1 MMRFHI
7 HAIIASLAVLL
18 VSCAQAPKDI
28 QTKSFFQKDSTEYS
42 RMSMKIDLPV
52 SSGSVASNIKAKLM
66 KVTDDILS
74 RVTSYENE
82 RFYPPYDGD
91 KADADAFVDY
101 YFKQTSSLIE
111 HLSRSEVEERNAY
124 IMEDDDMSEAQKKQI
139 LAYIPMWGYDFSLE
153 KIYENP
159 ACVVFKSMDYIYMG
173 GAHGGVVGKGGLT
186 FDKKDGSLVEH
197 LVDRAKAADIQPLL
211 VKGIIDY
218 FSDAGFKVSADQIH
232 EYLSLDG
239 DAIPLPAWEP
249 YPSEK
254 GLEFIYQQYEIASYA
269 AGMPSFTVS
278 YDDIAPFL
286 TPQGQAIKEA
296 VAK

>member
-1 MMRFHI
+1 MALPLLPR
-7 HAIIASLAVLL
+7 VLQ
-18 VSCAQAPKDI
+18 V
-28 QTKSFFQKDSTEYS
+28 
-42 RMSMKIDLPV
+42 
-52 SSGSVASNIKAKLM
+52 
-66 KVTDDILS
+66 
-74 RVTSYENE
+74 VTSYENE
-82 RFYPPYDGD
+82 RFYPPFDGD
-91 KADADAFVDY
+91 KSDTEAFVDY

-124 IMEDDDMSEAQKKQI
+124 IMEDEDMSEAQKKQI

-159 ACVVFKSMDYIYMG
+159 ACVVFKSMDFIYMG

-211 VKGIIDY
+211 VNGIIKY

-254 GLEFIYQQYEIASYA
+254 GLEFIYQQYEIAAYA
-269 AGMPSFTVS
+269 FGMPGNTIP
-278 YDDIAPFL
+278 YDRIEPLL
-286 TPQGQAIKEA
+286 TEW
-296 VAK
+296 AKKILPK

>member
-1 MMRFHI
+1 MNELQALI
-7 HAIIASLAVLL
+7 LGL
-18 VSCAQAPKDI
+18 VQGL
-28 QTKSFFQKDSTEYS
+28 TEY
-42 RMSMKIDLPV
+42 LPV
-52 SSGSVASNIKAKLM
+52 SSSG
-66 KVTDDILS
+66 
-74 RVTSYENE
+74 
-82 RFYPPYDGD
+82 
-91 KADADAFVDY
+91 
-101 YFKQTSSLIE
+101 
-111 HLSRSEVEERNAY
+111 HLE
-124 IMEDDDMSEAQKKQI
+124 I
-139 LAYIPMWGYDFSLE
+139 
-153 KIYENP
+153 
-159 ACVVFKSMDYIYMG
+159 
-173 GAHGGVVGKGGLT
+173 GKMLLGLDPEQGGLT